1 MTETPYFIDH
11 ESAIRIACKSPLH
24 LKIED
29 VTLEQAN
36 GRVLA
41 KDLRSKV
48 NDPPFDNSAMD
59 GFAFVHQDTLE
70 PPTTLTILQ
79 TIQAGESQVTQE
91 VQSGQASRIMTG
103 GPIPPGA
110 DSILPIER
118 CTVDDTKNTVTLL
131 EKGRPHF
138 IRKQGENL
146 QKGEIALHQGTT
158 LTPAKVGLCA
168 TMGWPKIPVFKRA
181 KIAILSTGDELK
193 QPGEALN
200 AHEIY
205 ESNSYGLAGLV
216 QWMGHEAVRYPAVND
231 SMETLRASLDRAAN
245 ECDLI
250 LTSGGV
256 SMGEWDFVR
265 KIMEEEGDVHFWRV
279 KIRPGSPPLFGRW
292 KDTPIFGLP
301 GNPTS
306 SHVVFRVLVAPYLRD
321 SMQGGGPREQQL
333 MVRLGED
340 FKGDEKCLALRRIF
354 IDTSGEHPTAYSTG
368 HQGSGNLSGI
378 ARADGLTLLE
388 PGQPSKKG
396 DWCRAIFL

>member
-168 TMGWPKIPVFKRA
+168 TMGWPKIPVFRRA

-216 QWMGHEAVRYPAVND
+216 QWMGHEAIRYPAVND
-231 SMETLRASLDRAAN
+231 SMETLRASLDKAAN

-306 SHVVFRVLVAPYLRD
+306 SHVVFRVLVAPYLRN

>member
-1 MTETPYFIDH
+1 
-11 ESAIRIACKSPLH
+11 
-24 LKIED
+24 
-29 VTLEQAN
+29 
-36 GRVLA
+36 
-41 KDLRSKV
+41 
-48 NDPPFDNSAMD
+48 
-59 GFAFVHQDTLE
+59 
-70 PPTTLTILQ
+70 
-79 TIQAGESQVTQE
+79 
-91 VQSGQASRIMTG
+91 
-103 GPIPPGA
+103 
-110 DSILPIER
+110 
-118 CTVDDTKNTVTLL
+118 
-131 EKGRPHF
+131 
-138 IRKQGENL
+138 
-146 QKGEIALHQGTT
+146 
-158 LTPAKVGLCA
+158 
-168 TMGWPKIPVFKRA
+168 
-181 KIAILSTGDELK
+181 
-193 QPGEALN
+193 
-200 AHEIY
+200 
-205 ESNSYGLAGLV
+205 
-216 QWMGHEAVRYPAVND
+216 MGHEAVRYPAVND
-231 SMETLRASLDRAAN
+231 SMETLRVSLDRAAN

>member
-1 MTETPYFIDH
+1 MTEIPYFIDH

-59 GFAFVHQDTLE
+59 GFAFVYQDTLE

-168 TMGWPKIPVFKRA
+168 TMGWPKIPVFRRA

>member
-11 ESAIRIACKSPLH
+11 ESAVRIACKSPLH

-59 GFAFVHQDTLE
+59 GFTFVHQDTLE

-118 CTVDDTKNTVTLL
+118 CTVDDTENTVTLL

-138 IRKQGENL
+138 IRKKGENL

-168 TMGWPKIPVFKRA
+168 TMGWPKIPVFRRA

-306 SHVVFRVLVAPYLRD
+306 SHVVFRVLVAPYLRN

>member
-168 TMGWPKIPVFKRA
+168 TMGWPKIPVFRRA

-193 QPGEALN
+193 QPGEELN

-216 QWMGHEAVRYPAVND
+216 QWMGHEAIRYPAVND

-306 SHVVFRVLVAPYLRD
+306 SHVVFRVLVAPYLRN

>member
-11 ESAIRIACKSPLH
+11 ESAVRIACKSPLH
-24 LKIED
+24 LQIEE

-41 KDLRSKV
+41 QDLQSNV
-48 NDPPFDNSAMD
+48 DDPPFDNSAMD
-59 GFAFVHQDTLE
+59 GFAFIHQDTLE
-70 PPTTLTILQ
+70 PPTTLTMIQ
-79 TIQAGESQVTQE
+79 TIQAGESEETQE

-103 GPIPPGA
+103 GPMPPGA

-118 CTVDDTKNTVTLL
+118 CTVDDTTGTVTLL
-131 EKGRPHF
+131 EQGRPHF

-146 QKGEIALHQGTT
+146 RKGEIALRQGTT

-193 QPGEALN
+193 QPGEPLN

-231 SMETLRASLDRAAN
+231 SMESLRTSLDRAAN

-265 KIMEEEGDVHFWRV
+265 KIMEDEGDVHFWRV

-292 KDTPIFGLP
+292 KNTPIFGLP

-321 SMQGGGPREQQL
+321 SMHGGGPREQHL

-340 FKGDEKCLALRRIF
+340 FKGDEKSLALRRIV
-354 IDTSGEHPTAYSTG
+354 IDTSGEHPTAYASG

-388 PGQPSKKG
+388 PGQSSKKG
-396 DWCRAIFL
+396 DWCRAMFL

>member
-11 ESAIRIACKSPLH
+11 ESAVRIACKSQLD
-24 LKIED
+24 LQIEE

-41 KDLRSKV
+41 QDLQSKV
-48 NDPPFDNSAMD
+48 DDPPFDNSAMD
-59 GFAFVHQDTLE
+59 GFAFIHQDTLE
-70 PPTTLTILQ
+70 PPTTLTMIQ
-79 TIQAGESQVTQE
+79 TIQAGESEETQE

-103 GPIPPGA
+103 GPMPPGA

-118 CTVDDTKNTVTLL
+118 CTVDDTTGTVTLL
-131 EKGRPHF
+131 EQGRPHF

-146 QKGEIALHQGTT
+146 RKGEIALRQGTT

-193 QPGEALN
+193 QPGEPLN

-231 SMETLRASLDRAAN
+231 SMESLRTSLDRAAN

-265 KIMEEEGDVHFWRV
+265 KIMEDEGDVHFWRV

-292 KDTPIFGLP
+292 KNTPIFGLP

-321 SMQGGGPREQQL
+321 SMHGGGPREQHL

-340 FKGDEKCLALRRIF
+340 FKGDEKCLALRRIV
-354 IDTSGEHPTAYSTG
+354 IDTSGEHPTAYASG

-388 PGQPSKKG
+388 PGQSSKKG
-396 DWCRAIFL
+396 DWCRAMFL

>member
-168 TMGWPKIPVFKRA
+168 TMGWPKIPVFRRA

-306 SHVVFRVLVAPYLRD
+306 SHVVFRVLVAPYLRN

>member
-11 ESAIRIACKSPLH
+11 ESAVRIACKSPLH

-118 CTVDDTKNTVTLL
+118 CTVDDTENTVTLL

-138 IRKQGENL
+138 IRKKGENL

-168 TMGWPKIPVFKRA
+168 TMGWPKIPVFRRA

-231 SMETLRASLDRAAN
+231 SMETLRASLDKAAN

-306 SHVVFRVLVAPYLRD
+306 SHVVFRVLVAPYLRN